1 MLTLLLIALA
11 LQPAAQTATCR
22 SIGLEPQRTW
32 RFDRAAA
39 AWQVT
44 HWRGPARTDEVRL
57 ALPPAA
63 VVRLTTDAVEV
74 TARTSNGGIDVTL
87 AGTPARAQL
96 DIYVS
101 YELEVNV
108 DTSLTPAIDALNTE
122 GPVGVACDV
131 A

>member
-1 MLTLLLIALA
+1 MVALA
-11 LQPAAQTATCR
+11 LQAVPTVATCR
-22 SIGLEPQRTW
+22 SVGLDPPRTW
-32 RFDRAAA
+32 RFDKPGD

-44 HWRGPARTDEVRL
+44 HWRGTTRQGEVRL
-57 ALPPAA
+57 VLPAN
-63 VVRLTTDAVEV
+63 TAVELSKNTV
-74 TARTSNGGIDVTL
+74 SITGRTSNGGIDVAL

-122 GPVGVACDV
+122 GRLGVTCEIG
-131 A
+131 